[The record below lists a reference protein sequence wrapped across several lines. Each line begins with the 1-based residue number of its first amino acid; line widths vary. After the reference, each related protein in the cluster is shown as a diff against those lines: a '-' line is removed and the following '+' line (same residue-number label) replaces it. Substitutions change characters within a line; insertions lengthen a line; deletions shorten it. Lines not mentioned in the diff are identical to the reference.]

1 MRPHR
6 GGNTLQSPH
15 LGCILLGALHVI
27 HVVQEHFDGL
37 ALQVELLVDLECL
50 LEHLVPGGDFSDSRA
65 IKVVKTM
72 NIVLHSSAISLHSK
86 DRQLSMKIHEEGDL
100 WRVNQHF
107 IVQ

>member
-1 MRPHR
+1 M
-6 GGNTLQSPH
+6 QIPH
-15 LGCILLGALHVI
+15 LGGILFGALHVI

-86 DRQLSMKIHEEGDL
+86 DIQFSMKIHAEGDL
-100 WRVNQHF
+100 WRVNQY
-107 IVQ
+107 VVVY